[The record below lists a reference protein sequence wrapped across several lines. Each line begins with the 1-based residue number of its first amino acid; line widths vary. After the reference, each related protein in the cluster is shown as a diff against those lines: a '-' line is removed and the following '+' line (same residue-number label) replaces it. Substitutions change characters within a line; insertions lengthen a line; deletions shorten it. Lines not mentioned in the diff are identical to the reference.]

1 MFEGCEALVVFEHG
15 STYLVETEDGY
26 ARGVWDGVNSVFYV
40 RNADGSVRPM
50 QPSFLDPDSGLVAWK
65 KLED

>member
-26 ARGVWDGVNSVFYV
+26 TRGVWDSVNGVFLV
-40 RNADGSVRPM
+40 RYPDGDIRPVK
-50 QPSFLDPDSGLVAWK
+50 PSFLDPDSGLVAWK
-65 KLED
+65 KIED